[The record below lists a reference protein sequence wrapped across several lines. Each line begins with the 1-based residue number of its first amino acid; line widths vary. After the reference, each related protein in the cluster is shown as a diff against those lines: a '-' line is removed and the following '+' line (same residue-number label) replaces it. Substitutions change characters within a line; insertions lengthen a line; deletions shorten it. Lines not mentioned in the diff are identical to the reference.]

1 MPNFSTAFTYNSP
14 SANACK
20 PAWIRGSLGLLPLQ
34 AFLCATLILF
44 GSQFVL
50 AVPAIDEP
58 APSLK
63 GMLFDGTPFDLNT
76 YKGKV
81 VLVNF
86 FSSFCKIC
94 ALEIGNVENYYE
106 EFKSQGLE
114 VIVLS
119 IDRSDD
125 KERSGRM
132 AKNYNLPGGMVSD
145 LIESG
150 FEKKYP
156 TPICF
161 VIDRKGVLRAK
172 YTGAKQP
179 RFYRDVIV
187 PLLKE

>member
-1 MPNFSTAFTYNSP
+1 MRTLLSSNTSRAARPWVT
-14 SANACK
+14 
-20 PAWIRGSLGLLPLQ
+20 AWILALRAVFFAVLFACLSS
-34 AFLCATLILF
+34 ATY
-44 GSQFVL
+44 
-50 AVPAIDEP
+50 AVPTIDEP

-63 GMLFDGTPFDLNT
+63 GTLFDGTPFDLND

-81 VLVNF
+81 VMVNF
-86 FSSFCKIC
+86 FSSYCKIC

-114 VIVLS
+114 VIALS
-119 IDRSDD
+119 IDRPDD

-132 AKNYNLPGGMVSD
+132 VKNYNLPGGMVSD

-156 TPICF
+156 TPTCYVF
-161 VIDRKGVLRAK
+161 DRKGILRAK
-172 YTGAKQP
+172 HVGAKQP
-179 RFYRDVIV
+179 MFYRDVIA